1 MPRQSN
7 LFQMQEQDKA
17 TDRDK
22 SITNISNITDGE
34 FKATIIRILTGLEKR
49 TEDISDIWY
58 QNQKWRMKNAINETG
73 NRFDAMKSRLEETEE
88 WINKKTK
95 ENNEAEKNKKKNYV
109 TWK

>member
-49 TEDISDIWY
+49 TEDISDI
-58 QNQKWRMKNAINETG
+58 
-73 NRFDAMKSRLEETEE
+73 
-88 WINKKTK
+88 
-95 ENNEAEKNKKKNYV
+95 
-109 TWK
+109 